1 MMTVTRPGPSL
12 STQGTGLAQGHK
24 SQEWKPRLDL
34 EPRDADQPLTLSTD
48 PRPTRGPD
56 APPKLA
62 SARPLSALFRTFHP
76 DVELAQVNLQGPLN
90 EPHVLQS
97 PTQGGSRPARGLG
110 HQGRTDS
117 ARGPR
122 AERDAP
128 LGPREPPREG
138 PTLEAPA
145 HRRPPRCTP
154 AGCGP
159 ALAGSLGRR
168 GSTGTWR
175 RPAACWTRH
184 RAGGT
189 GCSSL
194 RRARP
199 PAGHKAGG
207 RGPDLPV
214 TPP

>member
-1 MMTVTRPGPSL
+1 MTVTRPGPSL

-56 APPKLA
+56 APPELA

-145 HRRPPRCTP
+145 HRRPPPPTSVHSCRLRPSSCRLSREARLGGHLEKARCMLDAP
-154 AGCGP
+154 
-159 ALAGSLGRR
+159 SRR
-168 GSTGTWR
+168 
-175 RPAACWTRH
+175 RH
-184 RAGGT
+184 WMQ
-189 GCSSL
+189 
-194 RRARP
+194 
-199 PAGHKAGG
+199 
-207 RGPDLPV
+207 
-214 TPP
+214 